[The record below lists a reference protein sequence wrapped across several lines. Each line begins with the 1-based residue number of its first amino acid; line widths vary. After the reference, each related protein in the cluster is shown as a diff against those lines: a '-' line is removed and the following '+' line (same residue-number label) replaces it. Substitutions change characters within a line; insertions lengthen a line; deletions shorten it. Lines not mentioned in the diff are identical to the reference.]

1 MNKEE
6 LGKND
11 SIEEQVDV
19 VVNKYMNDKKIF
31 EDIPG
36 YNTIFWNLKKKIL
49 KEKYNIDWQTPEEL
63 EPDVIFD

>member
-6 LGKND
+6 LEKND
-11 SIEEQVDV
+11 FIEEQVDV

-36 YNTIFWNLKKKIL
+36 YNTFFWNLKKKIL
-49 KEKYNIDWQTPEEL
+49 KEKYNIDWKTPEEL

>member
-36 YNTIFWNLKKKIL
+36 YNTIFWNLKKKIF